1 MVPQEFQAI
10 VLAAG
15 KGTRFSDLTEGRP
28 KCLLPVGRYPVIFY
42 PLHMLQRHGFTEAIV
57 VVLESQRS
65 EVQHAIDRLQQL
77 TIKVDFVTISSEND
91 FGTADTLRHISERVV
106 ADLLVISCD
115 VVTNASLFPLI
126 NKFRE
131 QDASLAVLLLS
142 GGQDNDVIVPGPKS
156 KEKPERD
163 MILTNLHTSRLLF
176 LASLSDFEEDVQLPA
191 HLLRANGKVQVETK
205 LLDAHVYI
213 IKKWIV
219 DFLAESEGF
228 STLKGELLPYVVKKQ
243 MSRPSTVTDNTD
255 KPMSDFNVSSKHDD
269 IFNFISRSLLAPKI
283 AATTLYSEERSKL
296 VKDVDMI
303 KCYAVKAPKECF
315 GLRINTVKSF
325 CAANQ
330 KINTVWADFVT
341 EPVHLISPN
350 ASVES
355 TQIVETVVNDGSKIA
370 SRTSI
375 KNSVIGGNCT
385 VDNKVRISNCV
396 LMNNVTIEEG

>member
-28 KCLLPVGRYPVIFY
+28 KCLLPVGQFPVIFY
-42 PLHMLQRHGFTEAIV
+42 PLNSLQRHGFSEAIV

-65 EVQHAIDRLQQL
+65 EIQHTIDRLPL
-77 TIKVDFVTISSEND
+77 SIKVDFITISSEND
-91 FGTADTLRHISERVV
+91 FGTADTLRYFSERVT
-106 ADLLVISCD
+106 ADLLVVSCD
-115 VVTNASLFPLI
+115 IVTNASLFPLI

-131 QDASLAVLLLS
+131 TDASLAVLLLK
-142 GGQDNDVIVPGPKS
+142 GGQDNDVVVPGPKS

-163 MILTNLHTSRLLF
+163 MILTNLNTSRLLF

-191 HLLRANGKVQVETK
+191 HLFRSNGKVQVETK
-205 LLDAHVYI
+205 LLDAHIYI

-243 MSRPSTVTDNTD
+243 MSRPAAAVSETD

-296 VKDVDMI
+296 VKDIDVI
-303 KCYAVKAPKECF
+303 KCYAVKAPKESF
-315 GLRINTVKSF
+315 GLRVNTVKSF

-330 KINTVWADFVT
+330 KINAIWSEFQKDTV
-341 EPVHLISPN
+341 PLISPS
-350 ASVES
+350 ATVES
-355 TQIVETVVNDGSKIA
+355 TQIVQTAVGDGTKIA
-370 SRTSI
+370 SKTSI
-375 KNSVIGGNCT
+375 KNSVIGGHCT
-385 VDNKVRISNCV
+385 VENKVRVNNCV